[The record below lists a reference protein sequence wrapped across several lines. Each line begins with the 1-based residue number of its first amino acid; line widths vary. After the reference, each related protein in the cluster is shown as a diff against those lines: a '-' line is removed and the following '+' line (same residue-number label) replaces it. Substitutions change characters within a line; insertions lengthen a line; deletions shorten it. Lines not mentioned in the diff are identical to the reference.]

1 MVNLPTGILGGSIK
15 DMLADTGS
23 GTTLI
28 PEGIYRA
35 MAVEGALKDTSTGG
49 VMLVLKFVI
58 TEGPYAN
65 TELTDRLNIVNTSPA
80 TVAIALKTLARI
92 GKAVGLP
99 EETRIHEINTDIL
112 LRKHMLIQVKT
123 EAGKPWVNNQ
133 GETVDGKDKSVID
146 GKGYKPLL
154 TGAAATTATPT
165 TGAATPPWMQ

>member
-1 MVNLPTGILGGSIK
+1 MVNLPTGIAGQSVE
-15 DMLADTGS
+15 DVLANAGS

-35 MAVEGALKDTSTGG
+35 MAVEGALKDTQTGG

-58 TEGPYAN
+58 TEGPHAN
-65 TELTDRLNIVNTSPA
+65 TELTDRLNIVNSNT
-80 TVAIALKTLARI
+80 TTTKIALETLARI
-92 GKAVGLP
+92 AKAAGMDKTP
-99 EETRIHEINTDIL
+99 SNSDAL

-123 EAGKPWVNNQ
+123 EKSKDTYTDNDGNQ
-133 GETVDGKDKSVID
+133 VPYPDKSVID

-154 TGAAATTATPT
+154 TGAATTTTTPT